1 MGIEKLVNE
10 EIWWLDESEIESRN
24 KKLREVYDEIEFL
37 FEETEFYLNKCESK
51 GFLKLVENFNANKL
65 NNWLVILQQDIYD
78 GYDRYEFKSLILNCM
93 LILEKLLKFDLDVR
107 KDVILVSVPF
117 MASLETE
124 LNQNVDYLRKF
135 PLEFDLYVS
144 NYRKLFK
151 IELMKRYYNEKDLS
165 NFLQVMTP
173 DIEIYLEYSKVIG
186 DYIKVFSHI
195 RDILFN
201 KYATHGSLQL
211 TVQQINPYPL
221 VFKDY
226 SAYVFFRNLFDTAK
240 FNKECGDISFVF
252 RKMKEDGLIVSP
264 KTSGFR
270 DWVNI
275 YFDRK
280 ISIIK
285 YLKDIKTEARNRI
298 YINEFNSFF

>member
-1 MGIEKLVNE
+1 MGIEKSVIE
-10 EIWWLDESEIESRN
+10 DIWWLEENEIEARN
-24 KKLREVYDEIEFL
+24 KKLREIYDEIEFL
-37 FEETEFYLNKCESK
+37 FEETEFYLSKCESK
-51 GFLKLVENFNANKL
+51 GFLKLVESFNANKL
-65 NNWLVILQQDIYD
+65 NNWLVVLQQNIYHE
-78 GYDRYEFKSLILNCM
+78 YDSDEFKSLILNCM
-93 LILEKLLKFDLDVR
+93 LILQKLLKFDIDVR
-107 KDVILVSVPF
+107 KDVILVSLPL

-124 LNQNVDYLRKF
+124 LNQNADYLREL

-144 NYRKLFK
+144 HYRKLFK
-151 IELMKRYYNEKDLS
+151 IELLKRYYNEKDLS
-165 NFLQVMTP
+165 NFLKVMKP
-173 DIEIYLEYSKVIG
+173 DIDIFLEYSKVLG
-186 DYIKVFSHI
+186 DFLNVFSHI

-201 KYATHGSLQL
+201 KYATQGSLQL

-226 SAYVFFRNLFDTAK
+226 SAYIFFRNLFDTAK